1 MAAEFL
7 PGREKTDEVLV
18 NVWGYG
24 PGWTV
29 EILEG
34 DKPLAV
40 ERVRTKDPLYLL
52 SCPIPYLAQ
61 GRELIGTVR
70 PVTTM
75 HAFKAKA
82 SAPDTD
88 VTVRVTDREG
98 RVYSKVMHRPEAF
111 GLELY

>member
-1 MAAEFL
+1 
-7 PGREKTDEVLV
+7 
-18 NVWGYG
+18 
-24 PGWTV
+24 
-29 EILEG
+29 
-34 DKPLAV
+34 
-40 ERVRTKDPLYLL
+40 
-52 SCPIPYLAQ
+52 
-61 GRELIGTVR
+61 
-70 PVTTM
+70 M